1 MTAEASVSVTVLLAV
16 LTTAALTARAAPAT
30 RTVKRVVTGIT
41 LERTSLSVMVSVVP
55 LTLIAVTVGA
65 VVSVATVL
73 LITARAA
80 NDARSLPATSWMM
93 PVVSFAAVASV

>member
-55 LTLIAVTVGA
+55 LTLMAVTVGA

-73 LITARAA
+73 LIPARAA